1 MKCFYV
7 EGLFIGKQGARKT
20 SKGGKGTRPDV
31 EPFSQAIWANNAA
44 EALQM
49 ANEAIASGQWIEGP
63 SLSENSEE
71 ERMRQMGAPLLP
83 GFDLQ
88 TKPARKKKG

>member
-1 MKCFYV
+1 MKCFYI
-7 EGLFIGKQGARKT
+7 EGLFMSKQGMKKAA
-20 SKGGKGTRPDV
+20 KGGKSARPDV

-44 EALQM
+44 EALQI
-49 ANEAIASGQWIEGP
+49 ANETIAGGQWIEGP
-63 SLSENSEE
+63 RLSEQSEE
-71 ERMRQMGAPLLP
+71 ERMRQLGAPLLP